1 MFDDLLIS
9 RWRQGEQT
17 VAADLG
23 DTYQVKIAIPNA
35 DPQAMELEV
44 GDYTMHLRVPGATGA
59 SKHTCRFAH
68 QIDSER
74 VSASWREG
82 VLQVLLPKRRPRRIT
97 VE

>member
-9 RWRQGEQT
+9 RWQQGERT

-23 DTYQVKIAIPNA
+23 DSYQVKIAIANA
-35 DPQAMELEV
+35 DPKSMELEV
-44 GDYTMHLRVPGATGA
+44 SDYAMHLRVPAVTGA

-68 QIDSER
+68 PIDSDR
-74 VSASWREG
+74 VTASWRDGLLEI
-82 VLQVLLPKRRPRRIT
+82 LLPKRRPRRIA